1 MQTKNR
7 KHASSDKHSGSRSTG
22 LICIKHWCDTQ
33 IPVCV
38 VFVDTSTRCATNQWR
53 TTINVRSL
61 IMNTIAGDETI
72 FHTKKKEYTM
82 WSDNDHNARS
92 PVMPFPAW
100 QILKFR
106 FIFLARS
113 LRNVNICFS
122 ISHHLRSDRN
132 KSTENVCASKNMI
145 HKNVKT
151 KFRMLAWRLVD
162 FRRKFIHKSTACT
175 GWNLAEAIIIEL
187 INFISFGARR
197 IRCYS

>member
-1 MQTKNR
+1 MW
-7 KHASSDKHSGSRSTG
+7 HANSSLCRICWHINEMCDKSMTNNDQCAIIDHEHNSRRWDNIS
-22 LICIKHWCDTQ
+22 H
-33 IPVCV
+33 
-38 VFVDTSTRCATNQWR
+38 
-53 TTINVRSL
+53 
-61 IMNTIAGDETI
+61 
-72 FHTKKKEYTM
+72 KKKEYTM